1 VLALESR
8 RAEEVRALIA
18 TYGGEPMVA
27 PALREVPIAGNAAAL
42 DFAAALIDGRFD
54 LVVFLTGVG
63 VRSLVEAIAPAVPA
77 ARLVEALGR
86 IKVVARGPKP
96 TAALR
101 ELRVPVWATV
111 PEPSTWH
118 ELVALVDERLGR
130 AALSGMRVAVQEYG
144 ASNPDLI
151 AALAERGAHV
161 TPVPVYRWALPEDL
175 GPLEAAVAA
184 LAEGRVDVALFTTG
198 VQVQHLW
205 RVAADR
211 RAESAVREGLLRA
224 VIGSIGPTT
233 SAELRRH
240 GVAVD
245 VEASHP
251 KFGLL
256 VRELAERA
264 GAIAGAKRAVR
275 GR

>member
-1 VLALESR
+1 MLALESR